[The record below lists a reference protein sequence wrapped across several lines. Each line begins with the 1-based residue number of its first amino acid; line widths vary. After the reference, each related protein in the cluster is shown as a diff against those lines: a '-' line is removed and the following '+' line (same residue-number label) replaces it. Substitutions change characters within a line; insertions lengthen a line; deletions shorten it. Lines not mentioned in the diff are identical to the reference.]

1 MKRTDIR
8 KILIIGAGPI
18 VIGQGCEF
26 DYSGVQAVKALKKE
40 GYEVVLVNS
49 NPATVM
55 TDPERADRTYVEP
68 LTVDSLHEIIRRE
81 RPDAVLP
88 TLGGQTALNL
98 AMELDKAGILRRY
111 RVELLGA
118 SAEAIARAE
127 DRQRFK
133 AAMRELGL
141 DMPKSGSAHSLD
153 EARAVAEAIGTWP
166 LIIRPGFTLGGTGG
180 GIAHDADE
188 FARIVAGGLEASLNT
203 EVLIEESLIGW
214 KEFEMEVMA
223 DKAGNAVIVCSIE
236 NMDPMGVHTG
246 DSITVAPIQTL
257 TDREYQAM
265 RDDSIAVLR
274 KIGIA
279 TGGSNVQWAVDPKT
293 GRRIIIEMNPRVS
306 RSSAL
311 ASKATG
317 FPIAKIAALLAVG
330 YTLDEIPND
339 ITGET
344 LAAFEPALDY
354 VVVKIPRFAFEK
366 FPGAST
372 ALGTQMK
379 AVGEVMAIGRTFK
392 QAYLKA
398 VRSLEAPLKYHDEAS
413 YDPWFRRELAEIAAF
428 REMMRNNRII
438 ECSNNRMD
446 GEGERQETRD
456 ATCGAG
462 SSPVSRLAPNQ
473 SPLSSPT
480 HSTIRPFDH
489 SIISPALLRQAKVF
503 GFSDREIAEAVGC
516 AEAEIRA
523 ARLAAGI
530 RPVFGEVDT
539 CAGEFKAKT
548 PYYYSYY
555 GWEIGG
561 NNRIIECSNDRM
573 NGEGERQ
580 ETRDATCGAGSSPV
594 SRLTPSLAPLQSLT
608 PNQSPVSS
616 PNHSTNR
623 PIDHSIISSPRPRIM
638 VLGGGPNRI
647 GQGIEFDWCCCH
659 AAFALKQRGYEV
671 VMVNSNP
678 ETVSTDYDTSDRLYF
693 EPLTFEDVMEIYDRE
708 GCDGVIV
715 QYGGQTPLNL
725 AQRLKA
731 AGARIVGTSPDDIDR
746 AEDRDF
752 FKRLVEE
759 VGVKQPASGIAHSV
773 ADAHRIAAE
782 IGYPVLV
789 RPSFVLGGRGMA
801 IVSTDAELDKYV
813 AEAVAAAEGKPI
825 LIDKF
830 LEHAIEL
837 DVDCVSDGETTV
849 VGAILEH
856 VEAAGCHSGDAA
868 AVTPP
873 RSLAP
878 ETVAEVK
885 RYAHAFAKRLHI
897 VGLMNIQLAVTQE
910 KGVQTVWMIEV
921 NPRASRTVPFV
932 SKAIG
937 VPLADV
943 AARCMVG
950 EKLSDIGFTE
960 EVIPPYTSV
969 KEAVFPFV
977 KFPGAE
983 VALTPEMKST
993 GEVMAI
999 DDDPEIAYF
1008 KSQLAA
1014 GSPLPKAGEVFVSLR
1029 DEDKAAGV
1037 ELVRELVRLG
1047 YGVYATRGTSTRL
1060 WEAGIASK
1068 AVFRISRGRPNA
1080 LDLLKAGRVKWVV
1093 CTTEAGNEATED
1105 NARLRSGAVAAGVPL
1120 TTTLDGFRAA
1130 VRGLAEDEAFG
1141 GTGVRTLQEYHALAS
1156 PARGNF

>member
-1 MKRTDIR
+1 MKRTDLG
-8 KILIIGAGPI
+8 KILVVGAGPI

-55 TDPERADRTYVEP
+55 TDPDRADRTYIEP

-81 RPDAVLP
+81 RPDALLP

-111 RVELLGA
+111 RVELIGA
-118 SAEAIARAE
+118 QADAIARAE
-127 DRQRFK
+127 DRQLFK
-133 AAMRELGL
+133 AAMKEIGL
-141 DMPKSGSAHSLD
+141 DTPKSGSAHTLE
-153 EARAVAEAIGTWP
+153 EAKAVAGTIGTWP

-180 GIAHDADE
+180 GIAHDSGE
-188 FARIVAGGLEASLNT
+188 FDRIVAGGLAASLNH

-236 NMDPMGVHTG
+236 NLDPMGVHTG

-330 YTLDEIPND
+330 YTLDELCND
-339 ITGET
+339 ITWKT
-344 LAAFEPALDY
+344 PACFEPALDY

-366 FPGAST
+366 FPGAAT

-379 AVGEVMAIGRTFK
+379 SVGEVMAIGRTFK

-398 VRSLEAPLKYHDEAS
+398 VRSLEAPLRYHDESS
-413 YDPWFRRELAEIAAF
+413 YDPWFRRELAEIEAYREYLKGVGGLDGLDAA
-428 REMMRNNRII
+428 
-438 ECSNNRMD
+438 
-446 GEGERQETRD
+446 T
-456 ATCGAG
+456 
-462 SSPVSRLAPNQ
+462 
-473 SPLSSPT
+473 
-480 HSTIRPFDH
+480 
-489 SIISPALLRQAKVF
+489 LRQAKVF
-503 GFSDREIAEAVGC
+503 GFSDSDIAEAVGC
-516 AEAEIRA
+516 GEEEIRA
-523 ARLAAGI
+523 RRLAIGI
-530 RPVFGEVDT
+530 LPSYGEVDT
-539 CAGEFKAKT
+539 CAGEFKAET
-548 PYYYSYY
+548 PYYYSSYSMAIE
-555 GWEIGG
+555 GRRGPSTIAEG
-561 NNRIIECSNDRM
+561 NRK
-573 NGEGERQ
+573 
-580 ETRDATCGAGSSPV
+580 PK
-594 SRLTPSLAPLQSLT
+594 
-608 PNQSPVSS
+608 
-616 PNHSTNR
+616 
-623 PIDHSIISSPRPRIM
+623 IM

-659 AAFALKQRGYEV
+659 AAYALKARGYEV

-693 EPLTFEDVMEIYDRE
+693 EPLTFEDIMEIYARE
-708 GCDGVIV
+708 RCDGVIV

-731 AGARIVGTSPDDIDR
+731 AGARIIGTSPDDIDL

-752 FKRLVEE
+752 FKKLVEE
-759 VGVKQPASGIAHSV
+759 AGVRQPASGIAHSV
-773 ADAHRIAAE
+773 ADAHRIASE

-801 IVSTDAELDKYV
+801 IVATAEELDKY
-813 AEAVAAAEGKPI
+813 AGEAVEASGGKPI

-868 AVTPP
+868 AFTPP

-878 ETVAEVK
+878 ETIEEV
-885 RYAHAFAKRLHI
+885 RRIAQEFATRLHI
-897 VGLMNIQLAVTQE
+897 VGLMNIQLAVTAE
-910 KGVQTVWMIEV
+910 GGKQTVWMIEV

-937 VPLADV
+937 VPLADI
-943 AARCMVG
+943 AARCMAG
-950 EKLSDIGFTE
+950 EKLADIGFTRE
-960 EVIPPYTSV
+960 AVPAYTSV
-969 KEAVFPFV
+969 KEAVFPFA

-993 GEVMAI
+993 GEVMSM
-999 DDDPEIAYF
+999 DEDPELAYF
-1008 KSQLAA
+1008 KSQIAA
-1014 GSPLPKAGEVFVSLR
+1014 GSPLPESGEVFVSLR
-1029 DEDKAAGV
+1029 DEDKAQGV
-1037 ELVRELVRLG
+1037 EIVRELVGLG
-1047 YGVYATRGTSTRL
+1047 YGVYATLGTSSRL
-1060 WEAGIASK
+1060 WESGIQSK

-1080 LDLLKAGRVKWVV
+1080 LDLLRMGSVKWVV
-1093 CTTEAGNEATED
+1093 CTTENGNEATED
-1105 NARLRSGAVAAGVPL
+1105 NLRLRSGAVAAGVPL

-1130 VRGLAEDEAFG
+1130 VRGLAEEGFFG
-1141 GTGVRTLQEYHALAS
+1141 GTAVRSLQEYHGLRRLA
-1156 PARGNF
+1156 

>member
-40 GYEVVLVNS
+40 GYEVILVNS

-98 AMELDKAGILRRY
+98 AMELDRAGILRRY
-111 RVELLGA
+111 RVELIGA
-118 SAEAIARAE
+118 QADAIARAE
-127 DRQRFK
+127 DRQLFK

-141 DMPKSGSAHSLD
+141 DLPKSGSAHSLD
-153 EARAVAEAIGTWP
+153 EARAVAETIGTWP

-188 FARIVAGGLEASLNT
+188 FTRIVTGGLEASLNT

-330 YTLDEIPND
+330 YTLDEITND

-344 LAAFEPALDY
+344 LAAFEPTLDY

-398 VRSLEAPLKYHDEAS
+398 VRSLEAPLKYHDETA
-413 YDPWFRRELAEIAAF
+413 YDPWFRRELAEIEAF
-428 REMMRNNRII
+428 REMLG
-438 ECSNNRMD
+438 NNRMV
-446 GEGERQETRD
+446 E
-456 ATCGAG
+456 
-462 SSPVSRLAPNQ
+462 SSNDRIMESEKG
-473 SPLSSPT
+473 LST
-480 HSTIRPFDH
+480 DSTIRPFDH
-489 SIISPALLRQAKVF
+489 SIISPFLLRQAKVF
-503 GFSDREIAEAVGC
+503 GFSDREIAAAVGC
-516 AEAEIRA
+516 DEAAVRA

-530 RPVFGEVDT
+530 RPSFGEVDT
-539 CAGEFKAKT
+539 CAGEFRAKT

-555 GWEIGG
+555 GWEDG
-561 NNRIIECSNDRM
+561 NNRIIELQNNRTVESSNGRIMKSEKGFSAD
-573 NGEGERQ
+573 
-580 ETRDATCGAGSSPV
+580 
-594 SRLTPSLAPLQSLT
+594 
-608 PNQSPVSS
+608 
-616 PNHSTNR
+616 STIR
-623 PIDHSIISSPRPRIM
+623 RFDHSITSSKPRIM

-659 AAFALKQRGYEV
+659 AAFALKARGYEV

-708 GCDGVIV
+708 RCDGVIV

-752 FKRLVEE
+752 FKRLVAE

-801 IVSTDAELDKYV
+801 IVSTDAELDRYV
-813 AEAVAAAEGKPI
+813 SEAVAAAEGKPI
-825 LIDKF
+825 LVDKF

-873 RSLAP
+873 RSLTP
-878 ETVAEVK
+878 EIVAEVK
-885 RYAHAFAKRLHI
+885 RDAHEFAKRLHI
-897 VGLMNIQLAVTQE
+897 VGLMNIQLAVKDGE
-910 KGVQTVWMIEV
+910 VWMIEV

-937 VPLADV
+937 VPLADI

-950 EKLSDIGFTE
+950 EKLADIGFTQ
-960 EVIPPYTSV
+960 EVVPPYTSV

-1014 GSPLPKAGEVFVSLR
+1014 GSPLPKTGEVFVSLR
-1029 DEDKAAGV
+1029 DEDKATGV
-1037 ELVRELVRLG
+1037 EVVRELVRLG

-1060 WEAGIASK
+1060 WEAGIPSK

-1080 LDLLKAGRVKWVV
+1080 LDLLKAGQVKWVV

-1130 VRGLAEDEAFG
+1130 VRGLAEDGAFG
-1141 GTGVRTLQEYHALAS
+1141 GTGVRTLQEYHALA
-1156 PARGNF
+1156 ARQQ

>member
-1 MKRTDIR
+1 MKRADIR

-40 GYEVVLVNS
+40 GYFVILANS

-55 TDPERADRTYVEP
+55 TDPDRADRTYIEP
-68 LTVDSLHEIIRRE
+68 LTVDALHEIIRRE
-81 RPDAVLP
+81 RPDAILP

-111 RVELLGA
+111 RVELIGA
-118 SAEAIARAE
+118 QADAIARAE
-127 DRQRFK
+127 DRQLFK
-133 AAMRELGL
+133 NAMRELGL
-141 DMPKSGSAHSLD
+141 DMPRSGSAHTLD
-153 EARAVAEAIGTWP
+153 EARAVAQTIGSWP
-166 LIIRPGFTLGGTGG
+166 LIVRPGFTLGGTGG
-180 GIAHDADE
+180 GIAHTPEEFDAICS
-188 FARIVAGGLEASLNT
+188 RGLEASLNS

-214 KEFEMEVMA
+214 KEFEMEVMR

-257 TDREYQAM
+257 TDREYQEM
-265 RDDSIAVLR
+265 RDDSIRVLE

-279 TGGSNVQWAVDPKT
+279 TGGSNVQWAVDPRT

-330 YTLDEIPND
+330 YTLDELPND
-339 ITGET
+339 ITRKT
-344 LAAFEPALDY
+344 PAAFEPALDY
-354 VVVKIPRFAFEK
+354 VVVKVPRFAFEK
-366 FPGAST
+366 FPGADI

-398 VRSLEAPLKYHDEAS
+398 VRSLEAPLRYHDAS
-413 YDPWFRRELAEIAAF
+413 TYDPWFKRELAELSAF
-428 REMMRNNRII
+428 KVFL
-438 ECSNNRMD
+438 
-446 GEGERQETRD
+446 GTF
-456 ATCGAG
+456 AG
-462 SSPVSRLAPNQ
+462 KDL
-473 SPLSSPT
+473 
-480 HSTIRPFDH
+480 
-489 SIISPALLRQAKVF
+489 PADVLQQAKVM
-503 GFSDREIAEAVGC
+503 GFSDKEIAEATRQTED
-516 AEAEIRA
+516 AIRA
-523 ARLAAGI
+523 QRLAQGLHPEFRA
-530 RPVFGEVDT
+530 VDT
-539 CAGEFKAKT
+539 CAGEFEAVT
-548 PYYYSYY
+548 PYFYSSY
-555 GWEIGG
+555 GWE
-561 NNRIIECSNDRM
+561 
-573 NGEGERQ
+573 
-580 ETRDATCGAGSSPV
+580 ASSVADTV
-594 SRLTPSLAPLQSLT
+594 S
-608 PNQSPVSS
+608 
-616 PNHSTNR
+616 H
-623 PIDHSIISSPRPRIM
+623 DKKKIM

-659 AAFALKQRGYEV
+659 AAFALKSRGYEV

-708 GCDGVIV
+708 KCDGVIV

-725 AQRLKA
+725 AQRLKK
-731 AGARIVGTSPDDIDR
+731 AGATIVGTSPDDIDR

-752 FKRLVEE
+752 FKKLVSD
-759 VGVKQPASGIAHSV
+759 VGMKQPPSGIAHSV
-773 ADAHRIAAE
+773 ADARQIARE

-801 IVSTDAELDKYV
+801 IVSSESELDKYV
-813 AEAVAAAEGKPI
+813 NEAVAAAEGKPI

-830 LEHAIEL
+830 LEHAVEL
-837 DVDCVSDGETTV
+837 DVDCVSDGHTTV

-873 RSLAP
+873 RSLKP
-878 ETVAEVK
+878 EVVEEVI
-885 RYAHAFAKRLHI
+885 RYARLFARKLHV
-897 VGLMNIQLAVTQE
+897 VGLMNLQLAVRE
-910 KGVQTVWMIEV
+910 DGIWMIEV

-937 VPLADV
+937 VQLADI

-950 EKLSDIGFTE
+950 EKLADIGFTK
-960 EVIPPYTSV
+960 EVLPPYTCV
-969 KEAVFPFV
+969 KEAVFPFA

-999 DDDPEIAYF
+999 DPDPEIAYF
-1008 KSQLAA
+1008 KSQTAA
-1014 GSPLPKAGEVFVSLR
+1014 GSPLPKNGAIFVSLR
-1029 DEDKAAGV
+1029 DEDKAVGV
-1037 ELVRELVRLG
+1037 ALTKELAAMG
-1047 YGVYATRGTSTRL
+1047 YEIYATRGTSTEL
-1060 WEAGIASK
+1060 WKAGVESK

-1080 LDLLKAGRVKWVV
+1080 LDLLKRGSVRWIVNTVETGR
-1093 CTTEAGNEATED
+1093 EANED
-1105 NARLRSGAVAAGVPL
+1105 NARLRSAAIRAGVPL
-1120 TTTLDGFRAA
+1120 TTTLAGYRAA
-1130 VRGLAEDEAFG
+1130 VAGLAEDGPLGEVA
-1141 GTGVRTLQEYHALAS
+1141 VCTLQEYHAELH
-1156 PARGNF
+1156 G

>member
-127 DRQRFK
+127 DRQLFK

-438 ECSNNRMD
+438 ECS
-446 GEGERQETRD
+446 
-456 ATCGAG
+456 
-462 SSPVSRLAPNQ
+462 
-473 SPLSSPT
+473 
-480 HSTIRPFDH
+480 
-489 SIISPALLRQAKVF
+489 IISPALLRQAKVF

-555 GWEIGG
+555 GWETGG

-573 NGEGERQ
+573 NDG
-580 ETRDATCGAGSSPV
+580 RDARVERDESGLS
-594 SRLTPSLAPLQSLT
+594 SLAPLKSLT
-608 PNQSPVSS
+608 PNQSPVSL
-616 PNHSTNR
+616 PDQSTNR
-623 PIDHSIISSPRPRIM
+623 PFDNSIISSSSSPNSTNRPFDHSIISSPRPRIM

-693 EPLTFEDVMEIYDRE
+693 APLTFEDVMEIYDRE

-752 FKRLVEE
+752 FKQLVEE

-950 EKLSDIGFTE
+950 EKLSDIGFAE

-1130 VRGLAEDEAFG
+1130 VRGLAEDETFG
-1141 GTGVRTLQEYHALAS
+1141 GTGVRTLQEYHALA
-1156 PARGNF
+1156 ARASA

>member
-26 DYSGVQAVKALKKE
+26 DYSGVQAVKALKRE

-55 TDPERADRTYVEP
+55 TDPPSPAFLKAGLRRASPELCADKIYIEP
-68 LTVDSLHEIIRRE
+68 LTVDTLHEIIRRE

-111 RVELLGA
+111 RVEMIGA
-118 SAEAIARAE
+118 QAEAIARAE
-127 DRQRFK
+127 DRQLFK

-141 DMPKSGSAHSLD
+141 DMPKSGSAHTLE
-153 EARAVAEAIGTWP
+153 EAKAVAETIGTWP
-166 LIIRPGFTLGGTGG
+166 IIIRPGFTLGGTGG
-180 GIAHDADE
+180 GIAHDESE
-188 FARIVAGGLEASLNT
+188 FARIVTGGLEASLNR

-223 DKAGNAVIVCSIE
+223 DKVGNAVIVCSIE

-257 TDREYQAM
+257 TDREYQSM

-279 TGGSNVQWAVDPKT
+279 TGGSNVQWAIDPKT

-330 YTLDEIPND
+330 YTLDEIRND

-344 LAAFEPALDY
+344 LASFEPALDY

-372 ALGTQMK
+372 TLGTQMK

-398 VRSLEAPLKYHDEAS
+398 VRSLETPLKYHDETT
-413 YDPWFRRELAEIAAF
+413 YDPWFRRELREIGEY
-428 REMMRNNRII
+428 RRGLEGLGGV
-438 ECSNNRMD
+438 D
-446 GEGERQETRD
+446 G
-456 ATCGAG
+456 A
-462 SSPVSRLAPNQ
+462 V
-473 SPLSSPT
+473 
-480 HSTIRPFDH
+480 
-489 SIISPALLRQAKVF
+489 LRQAKVF
-503 GFSDREIAEAVGC
+503 GFSDKEIAAAVGC
-516 AEAEIRA
+516 SEDEVRA
-523 ARLAAGI
+523 LRLKLGI
-530 RPVFGEVDT
+530 RPEFGEVDT

-555 GWEIGG
+555 
-561 NNRIIECSNDRM
+561 SYV
-573 NGEGERQ
+573 
-580 ETRDATCGAGSSPV
+580 DATSS
-594 SRLTPSLAPLQSLT
+594 SRQNKDGGCITNERGESAASTPK
-608 PNQSPVSS
+608 
-616 PNHSTNR
+616 
-623 PIDHSIISSPRPRIM
+623 RIM

-659 AAFALKQRGYEV
+659 AAYALKSRGYEV

-678 ETVSTDYDTSDRLYF
+678 ETVSTDYDTSDKLYF

-708 GCDGVIV
+708 QCEGVIV

-752 FKRLVEE
+752 FKKLVEE
-759 VGVKQPASGIAHSV
+759 VGVRQPASGIAHSV

-801 IVSTDAELDKYV
+801 IVATEKELDKYV
-813 AEAVAAAEGKPI
+813 GEAVAASEGRPI

-868 AVTPP
+868 AITPP

-878 ETVAEVK
+878 ETTVEVK
-885 RYAHAFAKRLHI
+885 RLAHEFAKRLHI
-897 VGLMNIQLAVTQE
+897 VGLMNIQLAVTVSN
-910 KGVQTVWMIEV
+910 GGQTVWMIEV

-937 VPLADV
+937 IPLADI

-960 EVIPPYTSV
+960 EVVPAYTSV

-983 VALTPEMKST
+983 VSLTPEMKST
-993 GEVMAI
+993 GEVMSI
-999 DDDPEIAYF
+999 DEDPEIAYF
-1008 KSQLAA
+1008 KSQIAA
-1014 GSPLPKAGEVFVSLR
+1014 GSPLPKIGEVFVSLR
-1029 DEDKAAGV
+1029 DEDKEAGV
-1037 ELVRELVRLG
+1037 DVIRELVRLG
-1047 YGVYATRGTSTRL
+1047 YGIYATRGTSTRL
-1060 WEAGIASK
+1060 WEAGISSK
-1068 AVFRISRGRPNA
+1068 AIFRISRGRPNA
-1080 LDLLKAGRVKWVV
+1080 LDLLRTGSVKWIVS
-1093 CTTEAGNEATED
+1093 TTENGQEAIDD
-1105 NARLRSGAVAAGVPL
+1105 NARLRSCAVAAGVPL

-1130 VRGLAEDEAFG
+1130 VRGLAEEGSFG
-1141 GTGVRTLQEYHALAS
+1141 GTGVRTLQEYHAM
-1156 PARGNF
+1156 RRE